1 MNFKYINY
9 YESKNKNKI
18 KKLYLNAFPKEE
30 RFPFQILKYCSK
42 QPNVIF
48 NEILDNDKSI
58 GMEYIIK
65 CDDVYYLM
73 YFAVYE
79 EERKKNHGS
88 KILDEIK
95 GIYKNIFLSIER
107 ADTNINRKRKKFYL
121 KNGFFETKKFYID
134 NGVEYEILST
144 NSTSEIT
151 KEKLQQRYNNMT
163 NSNIIKFYIS
173 RIFNVNN
180 IKFLK

>member
-30 RFPFQILKYCSK
+30 RFPFQILKYRSK

-79 EERKKNHGS
+79 EQRK
-88 KILDEIK
+88 
-95 GIYKNIFLSIER
+95 
-107 ADTNINRKRKKFYL
+107 
-121 KNGFFETKKFYID
+121 
-134 NGVEYEILST
+134 
-144 NSTSEIT
+144 
-151 KEKLQQRYNNMT
+151 
-163 NSNIIKFYIS
+163 
-173 RIFNVNN
+173 
-180 IKFLK
+180 